1 MGAAVVVKV
10 ARGASPQT
18 HASED
23 SESSCADQMAL
34 ALAVA
39 CSLGLI
45 LAPVLPHRGACRSAH
60 RRASVLRCVDG
71 EQPQTEQ
78 RAYRVAV
85 PANSELLAARTKKQ
99 VEVKQGIQVVNIGG
113 KTIDFGHDMTNTF
126 K

>member
-1 MGAAVVVKV
+1 MSSQGVSP
-10 ARGASPQT
+10 RRYITASRST
-18 HASED
+18 LTDEGT
-23 SESSCADQMAL
+23 ADQMAL
-34 ALAVA
+34 ALAAVA
-39 CSLGLI
+39 SPLGLI
-45 LAPVLPHRGACRSAH
+45 LAPALPHSGACRSVY

-99 VEVKQGIQVVNIGG
+99 VAVKPKGIQVVNIGG